1 MEIALIADDN
11 KKELMAQFCIA
22 YAGILAR
29 HHLCATHS
37 TGAYISESSGLS
49 IETYLSDGAGTEQ
62 IASRIAYNE
71 IDLLF
76 FFRSTDAEAVVYD
89 SELSILRYCD
99 MYNIPVATN
108 IATAE
113 VLVMALDKGSLDWR
127 EFINPRS
134 EYNRKKRK

>member
-22 YAGILAR
+22 YSGILSR
-29 HHLCATHS
+29 HHLCATQH
-37 TGAYISESSGLS
+37 TGSYIADGTGLQ
-49 IETYLSDGAGTEQ
+49 IETFLSDRDGTEQ
-62 IASRIAYNE
+62 ITSRIAYDE
-71 IDLLF
+71 IDLVF
-76 FFRSTDAEAVVYD
+76 FFRTTDPDADTHAAELD
-89 SELSILRYCD
+89 LLRKCD

-127 EFINPRS
+127 QFLNPKS
-134 EYNRKKRK
+134 DYNRKKRA